1 MPTVTLTLPH
11 GIALIYMGAAA
22 AAFALAF
29 VAVASWAR
37 TMSFTSVSQSRLK
50 KVVEV
55 PRFTSRQSFADRWA
69 LRVRQW
75 RDSQSA
81 AALRLRFEEYWGL
94 AAGGGVLGLLLG
106 AAVRGIAGGIVLG
119 LVGFVGTLYWLRMR
133 RERWLI
139 KAEEQ
144 LPDFFRNISS
154 SMRAGSSFGQ
164 ALAVVGRDTPEPLG
178 PEIRR
183 LARREALGFT
193 MEQALNELAQRVPSK
208 DLNLAIVAI
217 QVQRDVGGA
226 LSPLLNSIVE
236 TIESRQRLKAEIRTL
251 TAAGRMSGYILTGL
265 PVGMGLVIWFL
276 DPSYMSALFDQTV
289 GNIMVAYAIFSIIVG
304 SVVINR
310 MVKGPEL

>member
-1 MPTVTLTLPH
+1 MPTLTLTLPT
-11 GIALIYMGAAA
+11 GPALIYMAMA
-22 AAFALAF
+22 ALAF
-29 VAVASWAR
+29 VLAFLAVRSWVR
-37 TMSFTSVSQSRLK
+37 GLVFQSTSQTRLR
-50 KVVEV
+50 KVVAA
-55 PRFTSRQSFADRWA
+55 PRVNRRQTFADRWA
-69 LRVRQW
+69 LRVTQW
-75 RDSQSA
+75 RSSQTA
-81 AALRLRFEEYWGL
+81 AALRLRLEEYWGL
-94 AAGGGVLGLLLG
+94 ALAGAVVGALVGGLVRG
-106 AAVRGIAGGIVLG
+106 AAGAVGLGIVGGIV
-119 LVGFVGTLYWLRMR
+119 TLYWLRMR

-226 LSPLLNSIVE
+226 LSPLLNSIVD

-251 TAAGRMSGYILTGL
+251 TAAGRMSGWILTGL
-265 PVGMGLVIWFL
+265 PVALGFVIWFM
-276 DPSYMSALFDQTV
+276 DPTYMALLFSETI
-289 GNIMVAYAIFSIIVG
+289 GNIMIAYAVVSIIIG

>member
-1 MPTVTLTLPH
+1 MPTLTLSLPT
-11 GIALIYMGAAA
+11 GLALAYMGAAA
-22 AAFALAF
+22 LAF
-29 VAVASWAR
+29 VLAFLAV
-37 TMSFTSVSQSRLK
+37 MSFLRSFTFQSTSQTRLK
-50 KVVEV
+50 KVVAEPLV
-55 PRFTSRQSFADRWA
+55 NRRQTFADRWGM
-69 LRVRQW
+69 RVARW
-75 RDSQSA
+75 RTSQTA
-81 AALRLRFEEYWGL
+81 AALRLRLEEYWGL
-94 AAGGGVLGLLLG
+94 ALAG
-106 AAVRGIAGGIVLG
+106 AAVGALLGGLVRGAAGAIGLGIVG
-119 LVGFVGTLYWLRMR
+119 GVVTLYWLRMR

-226 LSPLLNSIVE
+226 LSPLLNSIVD

-251 TAAGRMSGYILTGL
+251 TAAGRMSGWILTGL
-265 PVGMGLVIWFL
+265 PVALGFVIWFM
-276 DPSYMSALFDQTV
+276 DPTYMALLFSETA
-289 GNIMVAYAIFSIIVG
+289 GNIMIAYAVVSIIVG

>member
-1 MPTVTLTLPH
+1 MPSLTL
-11 GIALIYMGAAA
+11 ALPTGSALLYMVATAV
-22 AAFALAF
+22 AFVLAF
-29 VAVASWAR
+29 LAVMTWVRGINFHATSQTRLRKAVA
-37 TMSFTSVSQSRLK
+37 
-50 KVVEV
+50 E
-55 PRFTSRQSFADRWA
+55 PRAVSRQTIADRWA

-75 RDSQSA
+75 RDSQTA
-81 AALRLRFEEYWGL
+81 AALHLRFEEYWGVAL
-94 AAGGGVLGLLLG
+94 GGGAVGAVIGLVLRGAGGSLG
-106 AAVRGIAGGIVLG
+106 LG
-119 LVGFVGTLYWLRMR
+119 LVGVIGTLYWLRMR
-133 RERWLI
+133 RERWLV

-193 MEQALNELAQRVPSK
+193 VEQALNELAQRVPSK

-226 LSPLLNSIVE
+226 LSPLLNSIVD

-251 TAAGRMSGYILTGL
+251 TAAGRMSGWILTVL
-265 PVGMGLVIWFL
+265 PVALGFIIWFM
-276 DPSYMSALFDQTV
+276 DPAYIGTLFSQTV
-289 GNIMVAYAIFSIIVG
+289 GNIMIAYAVASIIAG

-310 MVKGPEL
+310 MVKGPDL

>member
-1 MPTVTLTLPH
+1 MPTVILTMPT
-11 GIALIYMGAAA
+11 GPALTAMVVAAV
-22 AAFALAF
+22 AFVLAF
-29 VAVASWAR
+29 LSVMTWLRSLNLH
-37 TMSFTSVSQSRLK
+37 STSQTRLK
-50 KVVEV
+50 KVVAE
-55 PRFTSRQSFADRWA
+55 PRVNARQTFQDRWA
-69 LRVRQW
+69 LRVTQW
-75 RDSQSA
+75 RMSQTA
-81 AALRLRFEEYWGL
+81 AALRLRLEEYWGL
-94 AAGGGVLGLLLG
+94 ALAGGVVG
-106 AAVRGIAGGIVLG
+106 ALIGGAVRGVAGAIGLG
-119 LVGFVGTLYWLRMR
+119 LVGVIVTLYWLRMR

-164 ALAVVGRDTPEPLG
+164 ALAVVGRDTPDPLG

-226 LSPLLNSIVE
+226 LSPLLNSIVD

-251 TAAGRMSGYILTGL
+251 TAAGRMSGWILTGL
-265 PVGMGLVIWFL
+265 PVALGFVIWFM
-276 DPSYMSALFDQTV
+276 DPSYMSLLFSETI
-289 GNIMVAYAIFSIIVG
+289 GNIMIAYAVASIVVG

-310 MVKGPEL
+310 MVKGPDL